1 MPALLPSHPPPA
13 ARVVA
18 LTALA
23 MVAFAGN
30 SLLCRQALS
39 GTGIDAASFT
49 TIRLLAGALALW
61 LLVVLTTRRAG
72 LGGNWPSA
80 LALFAYAAGFSF
92 AYRDLSA
99 ATGALLLFG
108 AVQCTMTGLG
118 LWRGERLRMPQVFG
132 MTVAVAGLVLLLMP
146 GLAAP
151 SPVGAALMLLAGV
164 AWGVYSLRGRG
175 AGDAIGET
183 AGNFVRAVPFGLA
196 ASLIWFADVRFDAS
210 GVALA
215 AASGALASGVGY
227 AIWYTV
233 LPALRAT
240 NAAMVQLSVPPL
252 AAFGGVVLLD
262 ETFGWRLAL
271 ASLAILGGIAVFIRA
286 RTRA

>member
-1 MPALLPSHPPPA
+1 VPASLPSHPLPA

-23 MVAFAGN
+23 MAAFAGN

-39 GTGIDAASFT
+39 GTDIDAASFT
-49 TIRLLAGALALW
+49 TIRLLSGALALW
-61 LLVVLTTRRAG
+61 LLVMLTTRRAR
-72 LGGNWPSA
+72 LGGNWSSA

-99 ATGALLLFG
+99 ATGALMLFG
-108 AVQCTMTGLG
+108 AVQCTMVGHG

-146 GLAAP
+146 GLSAP

-175 AGDAIGET
+175 AGDAIGAT

-196 ASLIWFADVRFDAS
+196 ASWLWIADARFDAA

-215 AASGALASGVGY
+215 VASGVLASGVGY

-233 LPALRAT
+233 LPALRASS
-240 NAAMVQLSVPPL
+240 AAMVQLSVPPL

-262 ETFGWRLAL
+262 ERFGWRLAL
-271 ASLAILGGIAVFIRA
+271 ASLAILGGIAVFTLA
-286 RTRA
+286 RKRT

>member
-1 MPALLPSHPPPA
+1 MI
-13 ARVVA
+13 
-18 LTALA
+18 
-23 MVAFAGN
+23 AFAGN
-30 SLLCRQALS
+30 SLLCRQALA

-49 TIRLLAGALALW
+49 SIRLLSGAVVLW
-61 LLVVLTTRRAG
+61 LLVLLKTRRAR

-108 AVQCTMTGLG
+108 AVQCTMVGHG
-118 LWRGERLRMPQVFG
+118 LWRGERLRLPQLFG
-132 MTVAVAGLVLLLMP
+132 MTVAVAGLLVLLMP

-151 SPVGAALMLLAGV
+151 SPIGAALMLLAGA
-164 AWGVYSLRGRG
+164 AWGAYSLRGRG

-183 AGNFVRAVPFGLA
+183 AGNFVRAVPLGLA
-196 ASLIWFADVRFDAS
+196 ASLWWLADARLDAT

-215 AASGALASGVGY
+215 VASGALASGLGY

-233 LPALRAT
+233 LPTLRASS
-240 NAAMVQLSVPPL
+240 AAMVQLSVPPL

-262 ETFGWRLAL
+262 EAFGWRLAL

-286 RTRA
+286 RHRA